1 MDVQLLLVLVL
12 AVALGWLLGRYD
24 GRKKHRDTPF
34 PSLDMLAGDRQ
45 SETMQVI
52 LNMAER
58 EEALDLQLSLGTFY
72 RRRGEIDKAISI
84 HQSLF
89 ARPDLDKKLS
99 AEIQLAL
106 ASDYLNAGWL
116 DRAERLLLELLKNNN
131 HLKSKVL
138 AKLVTLYEE
147 EQDWKSILSLA
158 GDAKF
163 LKNNKAIA
171 YACCELADQAIKQ
184 KNWRDAQRYIQQ
196 ALKLDQRCVR
206 ALLLEANMAEIE
218 GFPNKMLASIKE
230 ALTYEPTMLHAVLPQ
245 LRELFDSRHR
255 PQELEQLLEELW
267 QEHPMPLTLHSYVEH
282 IAKHQDLNTSIEKMT
297 HFIAQV
303 PTYEGFSLL
312 LEHLIKKGEPLSLE
326 YMRSLKHIMLQLQKT
341 SDEFACRQCGF
352 EADKHYWRCPGC
364 KEWETF
370 IPKLAYT
377 QRGKVNSHSRL
388 RTPHA
393 K

>member
-1 MDVQLLLVLVL
+1 MDLQLLLILVL
-12 AVALGWLLGRYD
+12 AVALGWLLGRYE
-24 GRKKHRDTPF
+24 GRKKSSKTPF

-99 AEIQLAL
+99 ADIQLAL
-106 ASDYLNAGWL
+106 ASDYLNAGLL
-116 DRAERLLLELLKNNN
+116 DRAERLLIELLKGNN

-147 EQDWKSILSLA
+147 EQDWQSILALSSEAKHLA
-158 GDAKF
+158 
-163 LKNNKAIA
+163 NNKAIA
-171 YACCELADQAIKQ
+171 YACCELADEAIQQ
-184 KNWRDAQRYIQQ
+184 KSWRDAQRYIQQ
-196 ALKLDQRCVR
+196 ALKLDSQCVR
-206 ALLLEANMAEIE
+206 ALLLEAQMAEVE
-218 GFPNKMLASIKE
+218 GFPNKMLSSLKE
-230 ALTYEPTMLHAVLPQ
+230 ALQYEPSLLPVVLPQ
-245 LRELFDSRHR
+245 LQALFEQRHR
-255 PQELEQLLEELW
+255 PQELERLLEQLW
-267 QEHPMPLTLHSYVEH
+267 RDNPMPLTLHSYVRHLAQHHTMDE
-282 IAKHQDLNTSIEKMT
+282 SIET
-297 HFIAQV
+297 LTQHIVQV

-312 LEHLIKKGEPLSLE
+312 LDQLIEKGEALSLD
-326 YMRSLKHIMLQLQKT
+326 YARSLKHILLQLQHS

-377 QRGKVNSHSRL
+377 QSNKVKSQSKVRI
-388 RTPHA
+388 PHA
-393 K
+393 R

>member
-1 MDVQLLLVLVL
+1 MDLTLLLILVF
-12 AVALGWLLGRYD
+12 AVALGWLLGRYE
-24 GRKKHRDTPF
+24 GRKKANHTAF

-106 ASDYLNAGWL
+106 ASDYLNAGLL
-116 DRAERLLLELLKNNN
+116 DRAERLLLELLKGNN
-131 HLKSKVL
+131 HLKPKVL
-138 AKLVTLYEE
+138 SKLVTLYEE

-158 GDAKF
+158 DEVKY
-163 LKNNKAIA
+163 LKNNKAMA
-171 YACCELADQAIKQ
+171 YACCELADEAMKQ
-184 KNWRDAQRYIQQ
+184 QNWREAQRYIQR
-196 ALKLDQRCVR
+196 ALKLDSRCVR

-218 GFPNKMLASIKE
+218 GFPNKMLASLKE
-230 ALTYEPTMLHAVLPQ
+230 ALEYEPSILYVVLPQ
-245 LRELFDSRHR
+245 LQALFEQRHR
-255 PQELEQLLEELW
+255 PQELERILEQLW
-267 QEHPMPLTLHSYVEH
+267 QEHPMPLTLHSY
-282 IAKHQDLNTSIEKMT
+282 AKHVAQHHSLDESIDKLT
-297 HFIAQV
+297 QFIAQV

-312 LEHLIKKGEPLSLE
+312 LDHLIEKGEALSLD
-326 YMRSLKHIMLQLQKT
+326 YVRSLKHIMLQLQQS

-352 EADKHYWRCPGC
+352 EADKHYWRCPSC

-377 QRGKVNSHSRL
+377 QRNRAKSQSTVRISH
-388 RTPHA
+388 A
-393 K
+393 